1 MKIKVTTSI
10 NRLAFL
16 PSRFMLAVL
25 TIGAPAGAMA
35 HGKKSSAALAEAAN
49 ELIATLDQERKGK
62 ALFSFADKEQSSWH
76 FFPDRMRK
84 NNPRKGL
91 PYMSMTNQQKE
102 LTKNLLQILLTSH
115 AFNELED
122 IRIIHGLHGDW
133 DAADNPR
140 HRYYVSIFGKPST
153 NHSWGF
159 SFEGHH
165 LSLNC
170 TLFDGRHFAVT
181 PSFWG
186 AGPVTVTKGPHK
198 GIETFKNERY
208 AAIKLVNTF
217 SEEQSNQ
224 AMLEK
229 RRGPGTSSKLNRNTY
244 LPPSGI
250 RYTDLDEEQQGFLLE
265 LVRAFAHKYRL
276 DVIKQIEG
284 RKKIEDTSTMTFAYV
299 PGSDKYVRHFR
310 IQTEEYLIEFDNPGD
325 NHVHSAWRDF
335 DGDFG
340 RDLILEHLKK
350 EH

>member
-10 NRLAFL
+10 NRLASL

-35 HGKKSSAALAEAAN
+35 HGNKSSAALAEAAN

-140 HRYYVSIFGKPST
+140 HRYYVSI
-153 NHSWGF
+153 
-159 SFEGHH
+159 
-165 LSLNC
+165 
-170 TLFDGRHFAVT
+170 
-181 PSFWG
+181 
-186 AGPVTVTKGPHK
+186 
-198 GIETFKNERY
+198 
-208 AAIKLVNTF
+208 
-217 SEEQSNQ
+217 
-224 AMLEK
+224 
-229 RRGPGTSSKLNRNTY
+229 
-244 LPPSGI
+244 
-250 RYTDLDEEQQGFLLE
+250 
-265 LVRAFAHKYRL
+265 
-276 DVIKQIEG
+276 
-284 RKKIEDTSTMTFAYV
+284 
-299 PGSDKYVRHFR
+299 
-310 IQTEEYLIEFDNPGD
+310 
-325 NHVHSAWRDF
+325 
-335 DGDFG
+335 
-340 RDLILEHLKK
+340 
-350 EH
+350 

>member
-10 NRLAFL
+10 NRLSSL
-16 PSRFMLAVL
+16 SSRFMLAVL
-25 TIGAPAGAMA
+25 TIGAPVSALA

-49 ELIATLDQERKGK
+49 ELIATLDEEKKGE
-62 ALFSFADKEQSSWH
+62 ALFSFADKDQSSWH
-76 FFPDRMRK
+76 FFPDRMLK

-102 LTKNLLQILLTSH
+102 LTKKLLQVLLTSH
-115 AFNELED
+115 AFHELED
-122 IRIIHGLHGDW
+122 IRIIHGLHGNW

-140 HRYYVSIFGKPST
+140 RRYYVSIFGKPSI

-165 LSLNC
+165 LSVNC
-170 TLFDGRHFAVT
+170 TLVDGHHFAVT

-186 AGPVTVTKGPHK
+186 AGPVTVKQGPHK

-208 AAIKLVNTF
+208 AAIKLVSTF
-217 SEEQSNQ
+217 SEDQSVQ

-229 RRGPGTSSKLNRNTY
+229 RRGRGTSSKLNRDAY

-265 LVRAFAHKYRL
+265 LVRAFAHKYRP

-340 RDLILEHLKK
+340 RDLILEHIKK

>member
-10 NRLAFL
+10 SRLGSL

-25 TIGAPAGAMA
+25 TIGAPAGALA
-35 HGKKSSAALAEAAN
+35 HGEKSAASLAKAAN
-49 ELIATLDQERKGK
+49 ELIATLDQEKK
-62 ALFSFADKEQSSWH
+62 EEAMFAFDDKEQSSWH

-102 LTKNLLQILLTSH
+102 LTKKLLQILLTSH
-115 AFNELED
+115 AFHELED

-140 HRYYVSIFGKPST
+140 HRYYVSIFGKPSM
-153 NHSWGF
+153 NNSWGF

-170 TLFDGRHFAVT
+170 TLVDGRHFAVT

-198 GIETFKNERY
+198 GIETFRNERY

-217 SEEQSNQ
+217 SEEQSVQ

-229 RRGPGTSSKLNRNTY
+229 RRGPGTSSKVNRNVY
-244 LPPSGI
+244 LPPAGI
-250 RYTDLDEEQQGFLLE
+250 RYTDLDEEQQGSLLE
-265 LVRAFAHKYRL
+265 LVRAFAHKYRP
-276 DVIKQIEG
+276 DVIKEIEG

-299 PGSDKYVRHFR
+299 PGSDKYARHFR
-310 IQTEEYLIEFDNPGD
+310 IQTKEYLIEFDNPGD

-340 RDLILEHLKK
+340 RDLILEHIKK